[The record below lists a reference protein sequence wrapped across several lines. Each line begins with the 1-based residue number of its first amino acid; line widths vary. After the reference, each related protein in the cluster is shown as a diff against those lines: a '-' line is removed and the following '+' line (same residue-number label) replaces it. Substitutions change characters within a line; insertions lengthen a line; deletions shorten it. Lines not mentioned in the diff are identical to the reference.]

1 MKSYFLQ
8 LVDRHQLKIS
18 EAESFSVEDFLES
31 DYCVEKIKEIKKLE
45 SELMEKWV
53 IRKELLDFQGY
64 NLKLPNGTEG
74 KLYDVN
80 FEFDPIKFEN
90 IVVES
95 FEGIDEIGLH
105 FNEED
110 LSINGIP
117 AKSGDFTVVVNFYHL
132 KDSDKVSYTKEIFFF
147 INPDPK
153 KLWKNLPS
161 DQNDMFWK
169 EDDVTILDR
178 ISESQSIIVS
188 SKRGRSHQNVGSFR
202 DDDFAYLSIPESGW
216 SIVSV
221 SDGAGSYKFSRKGS
235 ELACKSI
242 VDFFS
247 EYFQS
252 DEFLFFDQQLNE
264 LGFENIKDTE
274 SLSKKI
280 LYKGVL
286 NTFNEIKSFAESHY
300 NNFPEEFEGLND
312 KSPIEFFHCTLVF
325 TVFKRFKYGTVFL
338 TFSVG
343 DCPAAVYEE
352 SSDKLNLLNWLDI
365 GEFGGGTRFITQANI
380 FHSKEHPMASRFSM
394 KVVENF
400 SHVFLMTDGIYD
412 PKFIVESNLEKP
424 EYWSSFLS
432 DLRGNN
438 ENQASVS
445 FKLEDENMKNEF
457 STWMDFWSPGN
468 HDDRTLAI
476 IF

>member
-8 LVDRHQLKIS
+8 LIDRHKLKVS
-18 EAESFSVEDFLES
+18 ETESFSVEDFLES
-31 DYCVEKIKEIKKLE
+31 DFCVEKIKEIEKLE

-53 IRKELLDFQGY
+53 IRKELLDFQSY
-64 NLKLPNGTEG
+64 NVKLPNGTEG
-74 KLYDVN
+74 KPYDVN
-80 FEFDPIKFEN
+80 FEFDSIKFEN
-90 IVVES
+90 IIVES
-95 FEGIDEIGLH
+95 FEGIDELGLQ
-105 FNEED
+105 FNGED

-117 AKSGDFTVVVNFYHL
+117 AKSGDFTAVVNFYHL
-132 KDSDKVSYTKEIFFF
+132 KDSDKVHHTKEIFFF

-161 DQNDMFWK
+161 DQNDIFWK
-169 EDDVTILDR
+169 EDDITILDR

-188 SKRGRSHQNVGSFR
+188 SKRGRSHQNVGSYR
-202 DDDFAYLSIPESGW
+202 DDDFAYFSSPECGW

-221 SDGAGSYKFSRKGS
+221 SDGAGSYKFSRMGS
-235 ELACKSI
+235 EIACKSI

-252 DEFLFFDQQLNE
+252 DEFLLFDQQLNE
-264 LGFENIKDTE
+264 LDFENIKDTE
-274 SLSKKI
+274 SQSKKI
-280 LYKGVL
+280 LYRGVL
-286 NTFNEIKSFAESHY
+286 KTFNEIKSFAETHH
-300 NNFPEEFEGLND
+300 NNFPDEFEGLND
-312 KSPIEFFHCTLVF
+312 KSPIEYFHCTLVF
-325 TVFKRFKYGTVFL
+325 TIFKRFKYGTVFL

-352 SSDKLNLLNWLDI
+352 STGKLNLLNWLDI

-400 SHVFLMTDGIYD
+400 SHFFLMTDGIYD

-424 EYWSSFLS
+424 EYWEAFLS
-432 DLRGNN
+432 DLKGNN
-438 ENQASVS
+438 DNEACVS
-445 FKLEDENMKNEF
+445 FKLDDENMKNEF
-457 STWMDFWSPGN
+457 SKWMDFWSPGN